1 MNTTIFPTEPGKP
14 SSMMRLLER
23 ITNLGQREEN
33 FNMLHILDAAL
44 NNSITPRL
52 GVTEVLEEIIGN
64 SNKYNRLRRLIET
77 MIAHPLSDLPLLEN
91 NVPINAW
98 KERWM
103 NKAQE
108 QNVDITD
115 IFIVWEVIES
125 NTLILDLMTKYC
137 GIDSTIKMDL
147 RSKCERELPIDPN
160 VSRAKQLIR
169 PIIYDANP
177 GVCIDTRMHPLEMTQ
192 FLNALGRAR
201 GTRELVVVYGPHG
214 SPVDDMVAVL
224 AARLET
230 GGFKGLQ
237 QSLLEYKRVLHVQID
252 ELGALLG
259 LGTSSQDVV
268 AVLERIKE
276 EAVRQRAILLF
287 TQPEHLLGTNSASAI
302 IQASLANLGG
312 ALAFAMYTLHE
323 KIPTHQ
329 NIRDDFTLGLARTL
343 PVRIAPYDGQQTKE
357 FITKYYQ
364 PRWKQEGYIF
374 TEDAFDSVIA
384 LEPGAW
390 IAKERKTLPHLA
402 VGLGWDTLQT
412 ALDGEDAILATAR
425 GALREFAA
433 LRQQGQVRTDLRQI
447 YQPVLDLAEREIKQ
461 LLQKPAP
468 EMISGNVRKL
478 TRAHVIAQLIN
489 HNESEFQYPGFYPT
503 N

>member
-1 MNTTIFPTEPGKP
+1 MNTTIFPAEPGKP
-14 SSMMRLLER
+14 SSMVRLLER
-23 ITNLGQREEN
+23 ITNMGQREEN
-33 FNMLHILDAAL
+33 FNMLHILHAAL

-98 KERWM
+98 KERWA

-125 NTLILDLMTKYC
+125 NTLIIDLITRYC
-137 GIDSTIKMDL
+137 GIDSSIKTDL
-147 RSKCERELPIDPN
+147 RNKCERELPVD
-160 VSRAKQLIR
+160 
-169 PIIYDANP
+169 PIISQARELLRPVMYDANP
-177 GVCIDTRMHPLEMTQ
+177 NVCIDSRMHPLEMSQ
-192 FLNALGRAR
+192 FLSALGRAR
-201 GTRELVVVYGPHG
+201 IARELVVVYGPHG
-214 SPVDDMVAVL
+214 SPIDDMVAIL
-224 AARLET
+224 AARLEI
-230 GGFKGLQ
+230 GGFKGQQQALQ
-237 QSLLEYKRVLHVQID
+237 DYRRVLHVQID
-252 ELGALLG
+252 EVEALLG
-259 LGTSSQDVV
+259 LGKSSQDMV

-287 TQPEHLLGTNSASAI
+287 TQPEHLLGASSASAI

-312 ALAFAMYTLHE
+312 ALAFARYALHE
-323 KIPTHQ
+323 KVPTHQ
-329 NIRDDFTLGLARTL
+329 NVRDDFTLGLARTL
-343 PVRIAPYDGQQTKE
+343 PVRIAASDTQQTKE
-357 FITKYYQ
+357 FIKKYYR
-364 PRWKQEGYIF
+364 PRWEQEGYTF

-412 ALDGEDAILATAR
+412 ALDGDEAILATAQ
-425 GALREFAA
+425 GALKEFAA
-433 LRQQGQVRTDLRQI
+433 LRQQGQVRTDLRPI
-447 YQPVLDLAEREIKQ
+447 FQPVLDQAEKEIQQ
-461 LLQKPAP
+461 LLKKPTP
-468 EMISGNVRKL
+468 EVITGNVRRL

-489 HNESEFQYPGFYPT
+489 HNESEFHYPGFYPT